1 MENFRRFIKIC
12 CGLFIAILHVAQA
25 DLNSASLETHNS
37 YRKPHGSPPLA
48 VDTELTK
55 FAQNKAEELAE
66 KDEKLVHTPN
76 NKYGE
81 NLYYAKTK
89 GTELRDD
96 SESVKFAIKQWYD
109 EISKYDFSKPG
120 FSGATGHF
128 TQVVWKG
135 SKLVGIGVKRNSKGD
150 KVFVVAEY
158 SPRGNNMNTG
168 QFAANVLRKKKSG
181 GSQSESGVESKGETD
196 TESKSVQLQWA
207 TKIVS
212 LIAILC
218 SLQ

>member
-1 MENFRRFIKIC
+1 MENFVRFLKIFC
-12 CGLFIAILHVAQA
+12 CLLFVILHVAQA
-25 DLNSASLETHNS
+25 DLNSAALETHNS

-55 FAQNKAEELAE
+55 FAQNKAEELAQ
-66 KDEKLVHTPN
+66 KEKLEHTPK

-81 NLYYAKTK
+81 NLYYSWTK
-89 GTELRDD
+89 GKKLPDD

-109 EISKYDFSKPG
+109 EKSKYDFSKPG

-158 SPRGNNMNTG
+158 SPRGNNMNKG
-168 QFAANVLRKKKSG
+168 EFAANVLRKKKSG
-181 GSQSESGVESKGETD
+181 RKSKSKSGVESKDETD
-196 TESKSVQLQWA
+196 AESKSVQLQWT

-212 LIAILC
+212 LIALLC